1 MAQIA
6 DYNDILGSE
15 MRQRRLVSE
24 ELGEIIAKY
33 GDERRTKI
41 TAYEGDMSEEDLI
54 AEEDVV
60 VTITRGGY
68 AKRTKTDM
76 YRAQKRGGK
85 GVRGAQLRQD
95 DIVEHFFVTT
105 THHWLL
111 AFTNK
116 GRVYRV
122 KAYELPEAPRD
133 GRGQHL
139 ANLLAMQPDE
149 RVVEVLALRDYNA
162 APYLVLATRIDGA
175 TLAVLLRRS
184 GWAGDARRFLGH
196 VGDGLARYPDA
207 SYGIRA

>member
-1 MAQIA
+1 MVAQTG
-6 DYNDILGSE
+6 DGSFGNPFCGVGG
-15 MRQRRLVSE
+15 RAVASVAAGRYVGLDGR
-24 ELGEIIAKY
+24 
-33 GDERRTKI
+33 ERSVIRCGH
-41 TAYEGDMSEEDLI
+41 A
-54 AEEDVV
+54 
-60 VTITRGGY
+60 
-68 AKRTKTDM
+68 
-76 YRAQKRGGK
+76 
-85 GVRGAQLRQD
+85 
-95 DIVEHFFVTT
+95 
-105 THHWLL
+105 
-111 AFTNK
+111 
-116 GRVYRV
+116 RVYRV

-133 GRGQHL
+133 GHGQHL